1 MQLKMSF
8 NQSISSLKKY
18 NYFACAH
25 TLFTRFYKAAIFET
39 NIFVPFCKL
48 KDTYLT
54 YFGLTRQV
62 NLYKKLPLL
71 MANYYYQQ

>member
-39 NIFVPFCKL
+39 NFFVPFCKL
-48 KDTYLT
+48 TDTYLT
-54 YFGLTRQV
+54 YLGLTRQV

-71 MANYYYQQ
+71 MANYYCQQ